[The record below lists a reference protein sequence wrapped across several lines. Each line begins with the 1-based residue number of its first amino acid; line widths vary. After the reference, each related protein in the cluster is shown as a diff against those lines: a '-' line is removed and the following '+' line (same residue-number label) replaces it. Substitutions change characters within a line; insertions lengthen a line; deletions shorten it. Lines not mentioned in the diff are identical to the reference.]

1 MPNFS
6 FRCSNLKCN
15 LIEDHILPYEES
27 IKEGAVICQ
36 QCGQIMKKHFG
47 KAPMIIV
54 PIGTVGNAENGYTA
68 ASNVQKK

>member
-1 MPNFS
+1 MPNYA
-6 FRCSNLKCN
+6 FRCDTCGKIHDEIVS
-15 LIEDHILPYEES
+15 YEES
-27 IKEGAVICQ
+27 NIPGRVTCT
-36 QCGQIMKKHFG
+36 CGEPMKKHFG